1 MQEIQFFGLYFPPL
15 LVAAFSGFIM
25 ARILAKL
32 LNRLSGD
39 IPCCGAFA
47 TLNLTIIL
55 SSAVFFLMYL

>member
-15 LVAAFSGFIM
+15 LVAVFLGFII

-47 TLNLTIIL
+47 TLALTIIL
-55 SSAVFFLMYL
+55 GSGLFCLMYL